1 MPDRMYP
8 REPARPE
15 KPAELEEDWKAA
27 MDNMNKEYFTFGG
40 PKSERPPPGE
50 GDNHLHNMLIEHIK
64 FEWDQG
70 LHGEEYPPK
79 QELLGK
85 VRKAV
90 TEKLGEWSYG
100 IDVRNPD
107 GEVEPI
113 GQYIL
118 NMRKEYVRLWRDEH
132 ETKLFQELK
141 EFIER
146 PKPETRSLEDTG

>member
-27 MDNMNKEYFTFGG
+27 MDNLNKEYFTFGG
-40 PKSERPPPGE
+40 PKSERPSPGE
-50 GDNHLHNMLIEHIK
+50 GVNHLHNMLIEHIK

-70 LHGEEYPPK
+70 LHGEGYPPE

-100 IDVRNPD
+100 IDVRDPD

-118 NMRKEYVRLWRDEH
+118 NMRKEYVRLWRDVH
-132 ETKLFQELK
+132 ETKVFQELK

-146 PKPETRSLEDTG
+146 QKPKA